1 MHDEIIGHARL
12 TTIHQRIC
20 GQGPNADLEELFE
33 VEPALGAYLLYA
45 GHMVRQ
51 QLLDAGVDPSV
62 ASRTQAC
69 LISFMIVATKAARQ
83 AHEELWNDLIG
94 EPNNE

>member
-20 GQGPNADLEELFE
+20 AQGPDAEMEELFE

-45 GHMVRQ
+45 SHMLRQ
-51 QLLDAGVDPSV
+51 QLLDAGVVQSD
-62 ASRTQAC
+62 ASRTEAC
-69 LISFMIVATKAARQ
+69 LLSFMIVATKAARQ
-83 AHEELWNDLIG
+83 AHEELWNDLLG